1 MLLIFLV
8 DQLSALPAP
17 YVRLVIRSS
26 HRLDMSPVK
35 LSTIGSFFPVTASQT
50 LKTLLK
56 MSLQQQIFDGS
67 SNNC

>member
-1 MLLIFLV
+1 VLLIFLV

-35 LSTIGSFFPVTASQT
+35 LSTIGSFSGYRVTDVKNTAQNVASAADFRRFQ
-50 LKTLLK
+50 
-56 MSLQQQIFDGS
+56 
-67 SNNC
+67 